1 MSFTDFNKNGETY
14 RTDEGT
20 VIKKGRDIIISC
32 KEDNENEIVELLK
45 AALKY
50 FNDMSKWKYLQSKRY
65 LIEEWVYRFDDD
77 KIFHVFVYD
86 RGELCL
92 QMSGNLEWYHNYV
105 KYYFVNLH
113 DIRCDLKPC
122 GNQEIGMEH
131 IVKNNGTKIV
141 ERYLAG

>member
-50 FNDMSKWKYLQSKRY
+50 FNDMSEWKYLQSKRY

-86 RGELCL
+86 RGELCA
-92 QMSGNLEWYHNYV
+92 NEW
-105 KYYFVNLH
+105 KF
-113 DIRCDLKPC
+113 
-122 GNQEIGMEH
+122 GM
-131 IVKNNGTKIV
+131 VS
-141 ERYLAG
+141 